1 MLFKLFVLTF
11 GLLVLLRMG
20 CLLSP
25 AMSRWI
31 CRRTARV
38 FSFAFLVEGVKLYWF
53 DGRFCCHRSPTALT
67 GNLLTEKSFAH
78 IAVRVYNRL
87 HIIDLAVACPSRFF
101 CFFFVLFSFL
111 FCFFVVVFCFVL
123 FFRFLFCR
131 EDSQLNS
138 DVLETPTVS
147 SILSDVNVNCYTL
160 KLKIS
165 KWYAKDLDQLLKMST
180 VQSSLHSWLN
190 LINQLT
196 SLVVFGNWSRALLIN
211 RYEVA
216 ASWAVRS
223 LP

>member
-101 CFFFVLFSFL
+101 VFCFFLFLFCFFFVLFSFL
-111 FCFFVVVFCFVL
+111 FCFFVFVFCFFVFFSAERTRNWIPTFSKHQLSVL
-123 FFRFLFCR
+123 SCPTWMLTVTHWNWRSQSGMLRTSISFSKCLPCR
-131 EDSQLNS
+131 AAY
-138 DVLETPTVS
+138 
-147 SILSDVNVNCYTL
+147 ILGWT
-160 KLKIS
+160 
-165 KWYAKDLDQLLKMST
+165 
-180 VQSSLHSWLN
+180 
-190 LINQLT
+190 
-196 SLVVFGNWSRALLIN
+196 
-211 RYEVA
+211 
-216 ASWAVRS
+216 
-223 LP
+223 